1 MKNNWGS
8 RTWFE
13 RKSAWKTSLILQK
26 LARVNQQGYE
36 STEED
41 QNDFTNILS

>member
-8 RTWFE
+8 RTSFE
-13 RKSAWKTSLILQK
+13 RKSVWKTSLILQK
-26 LARVNQQGYE
+26 LARVNQHGYDE

-41 QNDFTNILS
+41 